1 MSLRHLGYFVA
12 LTLPLAACGSDS
24 TRQMPWVEAGYV
36 ETTTPV
42 AGPAV
47 QILATDREPLTS
59 AELVLPDGATV
70 PASLI
75 ERDNAN
81 GYGYRPA
88 PSVGVGV
95 GVFGGSHSGVGTGI
109 SLGFPVFGYDSGP
122 DLVRSRARIPI
133 TDLDTYR
140 QVWEKSIVRLRF
152 GVAPSAN
159 VTEIPA
165 PSPGPAG
172 G

>member
-1 MSLRHLGYFVA
+1 MSLHRLGYFVA
-12 LTLPLAACGSDS
+12 LTLTVTACASESG
-24 TRQMPWVEAGYV
+24 RRMPEVEASYV

-59 AELVLPDGATV
+59 AELVLPNGTTV
-70 PASLI
+70 SASLI

-95 GVFGGSHSGVGTGI
+95 FGGSRSGVGTGI
-109 SLGFPVFGYDSGP
+109 SLGFPGYGYYDEGP
-122 DLVRSRARIPI
+122 YFVRSRARIPI
-133 TDLDTYR
+133 SDLDTYR
-140 QVWEKSIVRLRF
+140 QLWAQSIVRLRF
-152 GVAPSAN
+152 GAEPDAN
-159 VTEIPA
+159 VTEIQA

>member
-1 MSLRHLGYFVA
+1 MFLRRLGYFAV
-12 LTLPLAACGSDS
+12 LTLIVAGCASDS
-24 TRQMPWVEAGYV
+24 SRRMPWVEAHYV

-42 AGPAV
+42 AGPAI
-47 QILATDREPLTS
+47 QILATDRQPLTS
-59 AELVLPDGATV
+59 AELVLPNGETV
-70 PASLI
+70 QASLI

-81 GYGYRPA
+81 GYEYRPA

-109 SLGFPVFGYDSGP
+109 SLGFPVFGYDRGP

-140 QVWEKSIVRLRF
+140 QVWGQSVARLQF
-152 GVAPSAN
+152 GTEPNAN
-159 VTEIPA
+159 VMEIPA
-165 PSPGPAG
+165 PSPGPG
-172 G
+172 GG